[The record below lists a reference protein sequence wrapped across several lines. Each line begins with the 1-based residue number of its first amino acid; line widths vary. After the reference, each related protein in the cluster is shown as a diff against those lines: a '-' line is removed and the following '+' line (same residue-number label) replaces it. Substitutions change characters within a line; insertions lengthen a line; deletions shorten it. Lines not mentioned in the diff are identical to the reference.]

1 WIFIERFS
9 MIRTIFNLLFSN
21 ILFGFTQ
28 FLIIVS
34 LNKFGGLEEV
44 GLYTLALG
52 IVAPITVLL
61 NMGLKVHYNTNK
73 NDDDFINYQIIR
85 IISSVLIII
94 ISILMCLI
102 LKYEFS
108 TSFVI
113 FLVAS
118 LKSIESIL
126 ELDYGFLQKKELD
139 NLIAK
144 SNNIRSIC
152 LIIWIATCY
161 LILNGNLL
169 ILLIGL
175 IIFNII
181 FYFLYDLN

>member
-1 WIFIERFS
+1 MKFKNIFKKKMKKTWIFIERFS

-94 ISILMCLI
+94 ISI
-102 LKYEFS
+102 
-108 TSFVI
+108 
-113 FLVAS
+113 
-118 LKSIESIL
+118 
-126 ELDYGFLQKKELD
+126 
-139 NLIAK
+139 
-144 SNNIRSIC
+144 
-152 LIIWIATCY
+152 
-161 LILNGNLL
+161 
-169 ILLIGL
+169 
-175 IIFNII
+175 
-181 FYFLYDLN
+181 